1 MGQNRLS
8 SLAIMNIEREETI
21 KLENELGLESLVTK
35 FNEMENRRLPLT

>member
-8 SLAIMNIEREETI
+8 SLAIMNIEHEETI
-21 KLENELGLESLVTK
+21 KLECDLGLESLVTK

>member
-21 KLENELGLESLVTK
+21 KLESELGLESLLTK
-35 FNEMENRRLPLT
+35 FNEMEKRRLQLT